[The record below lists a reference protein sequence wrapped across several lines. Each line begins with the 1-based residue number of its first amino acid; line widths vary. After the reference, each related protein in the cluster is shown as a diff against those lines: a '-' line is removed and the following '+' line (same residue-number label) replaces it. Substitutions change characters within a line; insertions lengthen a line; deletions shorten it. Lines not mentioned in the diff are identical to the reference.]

1 MKSMARTAGLRVV
14 HTADADARNHEA
26 AVREVLGSWVVALDG
41 PGEAYDA
48 SGLVALARAQ
58 WPQLPQL
65 AAALERCTCA
75 WPLPWA
81 DAGFLL
87 MPPERMP
94 ERCEGYVALRRGD
107 DTYWVEFMQDPDDA
121 ARIVLVRVQ
130 VEAKGPRRAGLHGC
144 MKPGV

>member
-1 MKSMARTAGLRVV
+1 
-14 HTADADARNHEA
+14 
-26 AVREVLGSWVVALDG
+26 
-41 PGEAYDA
+41 
-48 SGLVALARAQ
+48 
-58 WPQLPQL
+58 
-65 AAALERCTCA
+65 
-75 WPLPWA
+75 
-81 DAGFLL
+81 